1 MKTALCALHDA
12 DIPLIL
18 VHSAPENVPCLC
30 RIEQD
35 VQQAGP
41 HGGANAQASARRQ
54 RQGRRTAHPGRR
66 HAAEQSLADALDENL
81 PLAVAAETKPSPK
94 LAYMNTRA
102 LLSRCPGLDALVIL
116 CGCVPEVCRA
126 IHDANP
132 AARPAL
138 LCFENSPEI
147 AALLRSGA
155 VACAVSCDAAE
166 QGRLAMRLLFEHLV
180 YERKPEQSTVCTP
193 SLITPRGKRI
203 KTARYL

>member
-1 MKTALCALHDA
+1 M
-12 DIPLIL
+12 
-18 VHSAPENVPCLC
+18 
-30 RIEQD
+30 
-35 VQQAGP
+35 
-41 HGGANAQASARRQ
+41 
-54 RQGRRTAHPGRR
+54 
-66 HAAEQSLADALDENL
+66 
-81 PLAVAAETKPSPK
+81 AAETKPSPK

-116 CGCVPEVCRA
+116 CSCVPEVCRA

-166 QGRLAMRLLFEHLV
+166 QGRFAMRLLFEHLV
-180 YERKPEQSTVCTP
+180 YERTPEQSTVCTP
-193 SLITPRGKRI
+193 SLISL
-203 KTARYL
+203 AENA

>member
-1 MKTALCALHDA
+1 MVRAATARGRFPAGAAAGDGSGGVA
-12 DIPLIL
+12 PPGVRSTPPL
-18 VHSAPENVPCLC
+18 PRTP
-30 RIEQD
+30 
-35 VQQAGP
+35 
-41 HGGANAQASARRQ
+41 GGVTPQ
-54 RQGRRTAHPGRR
+54 
-66 HAAEQSLADALDENL
+66 EQSLADALDENL

-166 QGRLAMRLLFEHLV
+166 QGRLAMRLLFEPLV
-180 YERKPEQSTVCTP
+180 YARTPEQRTVCTP
-193 SLITPRGKRI
+193 SLSTL
-203 KTARYL
+203 AENA

>member
-1 MKTALCALHDA
+1 MLGL
-12 DIPLIL
+12 LL
-18 VHSAPENVPCLC
+18 
-30 RIEQD
+30 
-35 VQQAGP
+35 
-41 HGGANAQASARRQ
+41 GGS
-54 RQGRRTAHPGRR
+54 GRVGVLRTPGGVTPQ
-66 HAAEQSLADALDENL
+66 EQSLADALDENL

-94 LAYMNTRA
+94 LSYMNTRA

-180 YERKPEQSTVCTP
+180 YERTPEQSTVCTP
-193 SLITPRGKRI
+193 SLITL
-203 KTARYL
+203 AENA

>member
-1 MKTALCALHDA
+1 MPVPHRAGCA
-12 DIPLIL
+12 
-18 VHSAPENVPCLC
+18 
-30 RIEQD
+30 
-35 VQQAGP
+35 AGRP
-41 HGGANAQASARRQ
+41 HGGANARLLLGGS
-54 RQGRRTAHPGRR
+54 GRVGVLRTPGGVTPQ
-66 HAAEQSLADALDENL
+66 EQSLADALDENL

-180 YERKPEQSTVCTP
+180 YERTPEQSTVCTP
-193 SLITPRGKRI
+193 SLITL
-203 KTARYL
+203 AENA

>member
-35 VQQAGP
+35 VQQAG
-41 HGGANAQASARRQ
+41 
-54 RQGRRTAHPGRR
+54 RTAARMLRLLLGGSGRVGVLRTPGGVTPQ
-66 HAAEQSLADALDENL
+66 EQSLADALDENL
-81 PLAVAAETKPSPK
+81 PLAEAAETKPSPK

-180 YERKPEQSTVCTP
+180 YERTPEQSTVCTP
-193 SLITPRGKRI
+193 SLITL
-203 KTARYL
+203 AENA

>member
-1 MKTALCALHDA
+1 MCAG
-12 DIPLIL
+12 
-18 VHSAPENVPCLC
+18 
-30 RIEQD
+30 R
-35 VQQAGP
+35 P
-41 HGGANAQASARRQ
+41 HGGANQASARRQ
-54 RQGRRTAHPGRR
+54 RQGSAYCAPRAAR
-66 HAAEQSLADALDENL
+66 HAWEPVARTRFDENL

-155 VACAVSCDAAE
+155 VACAVN
-166 QGRLAMRLLFEHLV
+166 
-180 YERKPEQSTVCTP
+180 
-193 SLITPRGKRI
+193 
-203 KTARYL
+203 